1 MGVWGLKVVCL
12 TKGIKIG
19 FLLRLDVGGQIVN
32 ILRQRIFG
40 GWVVCLPGGL
50 VVDAGRSLVDRQPGG
65 RAGGAE
71 FGGYL
76 AHFLNWLFGL
86 IQL

>member
-32 ILRQRIFG
+32 LFRQRIFG
-40 GWVVCLPGGL
+40 GWVVRFAGRL
-50 VVDAGRSLVDRQPGG
+50 VVKAGRSLTDRQPGG
-65 RAGGAE
+65 WAGGAE
-71 FGGYL
+71 FGGDL
-76 AHFLNWLFGL
+76 AQWLGV
-86 IQL
+86 